1 MPQAKYITHE
11 QVLKRLLKNKKFS
24 REYFR
29 DDPAYDIGR
38 MVEDL
43 RIRNGLTQAALA
55 KRIRTKQSSIARLE
69 SGDAGLPSLSFLKRI
84 ADATGTVLVLPSFAV
99 KVPLAQGQKIK

>member
-1 MPQAKYITHE
+1 MTRAKYITHG
-11 QVLKRLLKNKKFS
+11 QVLKEMLKDKKFS

-55 KRIRTKQSSIARLE
+55 KKISTKQSSIARLE

-84 ADATGTVLVLPSFAV
+84 ADATGTILVLPSFAV
-99 KVPLAQGQKIK
+99 KVPLSTRAKN

>member
-1 MPQAKYITHE
+1 MTHE
-11 QVLKRLLKNKKFS
+11 QVLKKLLKNKKFS
-24 REYFR
+24 SEYFR

-55 KRIRTKQSSIARLE
+55 KKIGTKQSSIARLE
-69 SGDAGLPSLSFLKRI
+69 SGGAGLPSLNFLKRI
-84 ADATGTVLVLPSFAV
+84 ADATETSLILPRFAI
-99 KVPLAQGQKIK
+99 KIEAKETQATRIN